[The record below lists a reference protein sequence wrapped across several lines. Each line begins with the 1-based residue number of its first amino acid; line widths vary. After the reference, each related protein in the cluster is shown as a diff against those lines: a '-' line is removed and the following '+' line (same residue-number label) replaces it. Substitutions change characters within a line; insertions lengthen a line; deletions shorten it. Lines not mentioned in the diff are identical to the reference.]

1 MKNNVR
7 LNAIKQISEGLVICN
22 ESIDKGLYDYTLM
35 SQKIENEIYILSGN
49 DSSVKCYRDKIKE
62 ILKKMNKTEF
72 DSFKKKVLSESIMPS
87 EFIVNILQSND
98 KTNSEI
104 NDTHNNNN
112 VKMTQTKKSIL
123 APPKVRF
130 HSRSSS
136 SSFPQNND
144 SNNSNSNIKDN
155 YKKKEL
161 IVETNSQ
168 ENKSHYVTNAFKKNN
183 NSNTNKDI
191 KQDKII
197 IEDNKLKLSND
208 ADQIGLLTNSNSC
221 LFNNELENI
230 ISSSIQQQNII
241 EECHPMDNIEEK
253 YENKDKKKIFK
264 MKSNTKINNSTN
276 ENNQKEISNNNSKIN
291 KTVSTLPPSPK
302 HQMKR
307 HYSYSDIQS
316 NQPYHNTQLITQ
328 NTQLLELQI
337 ANKQSESQSHL
348 YQIEI
353 ESLRKELLAMK
364 EQSLSLSIKNLKL
377 TTELKLKSETI
388 TKLQKT
394 IESQRNLLNQYNQN
408 YFNLKA
414 KVENNSDLL
423 EKKMNKFMIDF
434 TKLSNKYDESSL
446 SKLEDANENPN
457 ERKDKSSKIKPQ
469 ETKPLSK
476 PLNNK
481 PGIDLFSSTDNDLT
495 FSMLINKN
503 SK

>member
-7 LNAIKQISEGLVICN
+7 LNAIKQISEGLVCN

-87 EFIVNILQSND
+87 EFILNILQSND

-104 NDTHNNNN
+104 NDTHNNNY
-112 VKMTQTKKSIL
+112 VKMTKTKKSIL

-130 HSRSSS
+130 HSLSSS
-136 SSFPQNND
+136 SSFSQNND
-144 SNNSNSNIKDN
+144 SNSNSHIKDN

-161 IVETNSQ
+161 IVDTNSK
-168 ENKSHYVTNAFKKNN
+168 ENQSHYVTNAFKKNN
-183 NSNTNKDI
+183 YKVTTNSNTNEDI

-197 IEDNKLKLSND
+197 IEDNKLKLTND

-221 LFNNELENI
+221 LFNNEQENI
-230 ISSSIQQQNII
+230 ISSSIQQQSII
-241 EECHPMDNIEEK
+241 KECHSMINPEEK
-253 YENKDKKKIFK
+253 YENKDKKKIFNK
-264 MKSNTKINNSTN
+264 DSTN
-276 ENNQKEISNNNSKIN
+276 ENNQNDISNNNSKIN
-291 KTVSTLPPSPK
+291 KTVSTFPPSPK

-316 NQPYHNTQLITQ
+316 NQPSHNTQLITI

-337 ANKQSESQSHL
+337 ANKKSESKSHL

-364 EQSLSLSIKNLKL
+364 EQSLSLSIQNLKL
-377 TTELKLKSETI
+377 TTELKLKSEAI

-457 ERKDKSSKIKPQ
+457 ERKDKSSKIKPE

-481 PGIDLFSSTDNDLT
+481 PGIDLFSSTDNELT